1 MAVTTSS
8 RSRRRPTTGKT
19 TRSNAE
25 HSSKIVIRNLRENDL
40 ERGFLETLASLS
52 DVHLTP
58 AAAREVLASRPANE
72 HTFVAIR
79 NGRVVGTTS
88 LLVDQKF
95 IHGGGRVGNIE
106 DVAVSPDARHCGIGT
121 ALVKHAVQRARA
133 LGCYKVI
140 LHCFSNLSGF
150 YQRMGFRDYN
160 IGMRLD
166 LSAA

>member
-1 MAVTTSS
+1 MSVATSP
-8 RSRRRPTTGKT
+8 RRRSKPARVSRQVSD
-19 TRSNAE
+19 RSI
-25 HSSKIVIRNLRENDL
+25 KITIRNLRDSDL
-40 ERGFLETLASLS
+40 NRGFLETLANLS
-52 DVHLTP
+52 EVRLTP
-58 AAAREVLASRPANE
+58 EAARKVLAARPANE

-106 DVAVSPDARHCGIGT
+106 DVVVAPDAQHCGIGT
-121 ALVKHAVQRARA
+121 ALVKHAIQRARA
-133 LGCYKVI
+133 MRCYKVI
-140 LHCFSNLSGF
+140 LHCFGHLGGF
-150 YQRMGFRDYN
+150 YQRMGFREYN